1 MRAYGVRVSSWWSY
15 VQRVSRDASQQAIAE
30 RTGIGQSS
38 VGRWKTSEPKPGNVR
53 AFALSYGRPVLEAF
67 VAAGFLNQR
76 EANLITPPLDLS
88 GVDDDALL
96 TEVRR
101 RMKR

>member
-1 MRAYGVRVSSWWSY
+1 MSWWSY
-15 VQRVSRDASQQAIAE
+15 VERVSRGASQQVIAE

-38 VGRWKTSEPKPGNVR
+38 VGRWKTSDPKPSNVR
-53 AFALSYGRPVLEAF
+53 SFALAYDRPVLEAF

-88 GVDDDALL
+88 GVDGDALL
-96 TEVRR
+96 AEVRR